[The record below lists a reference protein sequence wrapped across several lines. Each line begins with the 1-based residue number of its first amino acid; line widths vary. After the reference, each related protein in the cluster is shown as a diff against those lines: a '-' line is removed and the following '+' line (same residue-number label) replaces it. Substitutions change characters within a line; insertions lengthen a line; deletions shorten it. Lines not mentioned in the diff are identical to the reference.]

1 MRPLRSF
8 NSNWLA
14 FPFIIDP
21 LTPRPRF
28 INNEFVKATEGRTFD
43 VINPSDESV
52 ITSVQEA
59 SEKDVDIAVA
69 AARKAFEGPWRKET
83 PENRGR
89 LLVKLAD
96 LFEKNLDLLAAVESL
111 DNGKA
116 ISMAKVDISMCV
128 GCLRYYG
135 GWADKIE
142 GKVVDTTPDTFNYI
156 KKEPIGGTCPFLIRL
171 SCYPQLGHDFSFE
184 RLLTASFSLRP
195 DHSLELPPAHVGMED
210 WPGRCLR

>member
-1 MRPLRSF
+1 M
-8 NSNWLA
+8 A
-14 FPFIIDP
+14 
-21 LTPRPRF
+21 
-28 INNEFVKATEGRTFD
+28 G
-43 VINPSDESV
+43 
-52 ITSVQEA
+52 EA
-59 SEKDVDIAVA
+59 DVDRAVE
-69 AARKAFEGPWRKET
+69 AARSALNGDWGKT
-83 PENRGR
+83 PGTERAR
-89 LLVKLAD
+89 LLHALAD
-96 LFEKNLDLLAAVESL
+96 AIAANRAELAELESL

-156 KKEPIGGTCPFLIRL
+156 KKEPIGGTYRFPIRL
-171 SCYPQLGHDFSFE
+171 SCCPQLGHDFSFE
-184 RLLTASFSLRP
+184 RLLTTFFSLRP

>member
-1 MRPLRSF
+1 LNCHRSDQCDQSDWESF
-8 NSNWLA
+8 AL
-14 FPFIIDP
+14 PFTINP
-21 LTPRPRF
+21 LTFLPRF
-28 INNEFVKATEGRTFD
+28 INNEFVKSTEGRTFD
-43 VINPSDESV
+43 VINPTDESV

-96 LFEKNLDLLAAVESL
+96 LFEKNLDLLASVESL

-156 KKEPIGGTCPFLIRL
+156 KKEPIGGMYRL
-171 SCYPQLGHDFSFE
+171 SIGLSCFPQLGHTN
-184 RLLTASFSLRP
+184 LQN
-195 DHSLELPPAHVGMED
+195 DH
-210 WPGRCLR
+210 

>member
-1 MRPLRSF
+1 LDRHRSDHF
-8 NSNWLA
+8 DQSIWKSVA
-14 FPFIIDP
+14 FPFTINP
-21 LTPRPRF
+21 LTFLPRF
-28 INNEFVKATEGRTFD
+28 INNEFVKATEGKTFD
-43 VINPSDESV
+43 VINPTDESV

-96 LFEKNLDLLAAVESL
+96 LFEKNLDLLASVESL

-156 KKEPIGGTCPFLIRL
+156 KKEPIGGMYRLSIRL
-171 SCYPQLGHDFSFE
+171 SCCQQLGKTNPLDD
-184 RLLTASFSLRP
+184 R
-195 DHSLELPPAHVGMED
+195 
-210 WPGRCLR
+210 